1 MGGLRG
7 SHKQALGLIEL
18 QEVRALLFLGISI
31 PLAGMAATGPDPAR
45 EFSQSIR
52 PVLLQNCAACHNP
65 ANPKNRI
72 DFLKSDTVKDV
83 ETRRGL
89 WADVAA
95 QLRNR
100 TMPPMASKLTEDD
113 RLHVA
118 TWLENRLRVTA
129 CNGGDYAG
137 ASPPRRLNRREYH
150 NTIRD
155 LLGVDLAVAD
165 VFPADESGGAGFDT
179 NGETLFVPPMMME
192 RYLEAAQKILDRVI
206 VTPPLVKV
214 FSSAEMTP
222 AAPSTKPGRPLEP
235 GQEVAASLPIYVEGP
250 YNLRVSVERPRDAA
264 FQVSVKVDGLAS
276 GTLGFARD
284 PGGGPTARAQTA
296 TLARGVH
303 TISVVN
309 GKAPVTF
316 YSLTVEQRQA
326 PVPPEK
332 LALHYRL
339 FGVEAGES
347 PLDPRRA
354 ARQLLAGFLRK
365 AFRRPVDAA
374 EVDRYL
380 AMYDRAAERGDPYEE
395 RVKLALKAVL
405 VSPRFLFRI
414 EDHEDAPGIH
424 PLGQYD
430 LASRLSYFLWSTMP
444 DDELLRLAEQGRLQD
459 PKVLAAQVDRML
471 DSPRSR
477 AFSTSFVG
485 QWLGTQEVGGRV
497 VPLLT
502 ELQHYYTPEVAA
514 ELREEPVLLFHYIL
528 GENRSLLELLTA
540 NYTFMTERLAKFYE
554 VDGKVKGLEG
564 DGFQRVE
571 WPDNRRAGVLGLASV
586 LAMTSHYKQGS
597 PVLRGAWVL
606 DTLLGTPVPP
616 PPPDVPP
623 LEVAAKSERGLTMRQ
638 ILSRHRADTACATCH
653 NLMDPIGL
661 GLENF
666 DWMGRWR
673 DNEADG
679 KPVDAAGALPS
690 GEKFNGPVELRQVL
704 LNRKQE
710 FLRHLTG
717 KVLGYALGRAL
728 QDGDQCTVQ
737 RLVDSLEKDG
747 YRSRTLIREVALSI
761 PFRNTQGGVVL
772 TTPAPVPPK
781 RAPTHPLGDK

>member
-1 MGGLRG
+1 M
-7 SHKQALGLIEL
+7 
-18 QEVRALLFLGISI
+18 RALLFAGILF
-31 PLAGMAATGPDPAR
+31 PLAGVAATAPDPAT
-45 EFSQSIR
+45 EFTQSIR

-72 DFLKSDTVKDV
+72 DFLKADSVKDV
-83 ETRRGL
+83 EARRGL
-89 WADVAA
+89 WGDVAA

-100 TMPPMASKLTEDD
+100 TMPPIASKLTEED

-118 TWLENRLRVTA
+118 TWLEDRLRVTA
-129 CNGGDYAG
+129 CSAGDYAG

-155 LLGVDLAVAD
+155 LLGVDLAVAE

-214 FSSAEMTP
+214 FGSAEMTP
-222 AAPSTKPGRPLEP
+222 AAPSDKPGRPLQA
-235 GQEVAASLPIYVEGP
+235 GQEVSATLPVFVEGP

-264 FQVSVKVDGLAS
+264 FQVSVKVDGLDS
-276 GTLGFARD
+276 GTLEFARD
-284 PGGGPTARAQTA
+284 PGGGPTARAQSA

-303 TISVVN
+303 TITVVN
-309 GKAPVTF
+309 GKAAVTF
-316 YSLTVEQRQA
+316 YSLTVEQRQP

-347 PLDPRRA
+347 PLDPRQA
-354 ARQLLAGFLRK
+354 ARQLLAGFVRK
-365 AFRRPVDAA
+365 AYRRPVEAA
-374 EVDRYL
+374 DVDHFMAL
-380 AMYDRAAERGDPYEE
+380 YDRAAERGDPYEE

-405 VSPRFLFRI
+405 VSPRFLFRV
-414 EDHEDAPGIH
+414 EDQDGTPGIH

-444 DDELLRLAEQGRLQD
+444 DDELLQLAGQGRLQD

-477 AFSTSFVG
+477 AFSSSFVG

-514 ELREEPVLLFHYIL
+514 DLREEPVLLFHYIL
-528 GENRSLLELLTA
+528 GDNRSLLELLNA
-540 NYTFMTERLAKFYE
+540 NYTFLNRRLAKFYQ
-554 VDGKVKGLEG
+554 VDDQIHGLDG
-564 DGFQRVE
+564 DSFQRVE
-571 WPDNRRAGVLGLASV
+571 WPNSRRAGVLGLASV

-623 LEVAAKSERGLTMRQ
+623 LEAAAKSERGLTMRQ
-638 ILSRHRADTACATCH
+638 ILSRHRADASCSTCH
-653 NLMDPIGL
+653 NLMDPIGM

-673 DNEADG
+673 DQETDG
-679 KPVDAAGALPS
+679 HPVDASGVLPS

-704 LNRKQE
+704 LNRKPE
-710 FLRHLTG
+710 FLRHLSG
-717 KVLGYALGRAL
+717 KVLGYALGRHL

-737 RLVDSLEKDG
+737 KLVDSLEKDH
-747 YRSRTLIREVALSI
+747 YRARTLIRDVVLSV
-761 PFRNTQGGVVL
+761 PFRNTQGGVVSTAL
-772 TTPAPVPPK
+772 PAAPPK
-781 RAPTHPLGDK
+781 RTPTHLLGDK

>member
-1 MGGLRG
+1 
-7 SHKQALGLIEL
+7 
-18 QEVRALLFLGISI
+18 
-31 PLAGMAATGPDPAR
+31 
-45 EFSQSIR
+45 
-52 PVLLQNCAACHNP
+52 
-65 ANPKNRI
+65 
-72 DFLKSDTVKDV
+72 
-83 ETRRGL
+83 
-89 WADVAA
+89 
-95 QLRNR
+95 
-100 TMPPMASKLTEDD
+100 
-113 RLHVA
+113 
-118 TWLENRLRVTA
+118 
-129 CNGGDYAG
+129 
-137 ASPPRRLNRREYH
+137 
-150 NTIRD
+150 
-155 LLGVDLAVAD
+155 
-165 VFPADESGGAGFDT
+165 
-179 NGETLFVPPMMME
+179 
-192 RYLEAAQKILDRVI
+192 
-206 VTPPLVKV
+206 
-214 FSSAEMTP
+214 
-222 AAPSTKPGRPLEP
+222 
-235 GQEVAASLPIYVEGP
+235 
-250 YNLRVSVERPRDAA
+250 
-264 FQVSVKVDGLAS
+264 
-276 GTLGFARD
+276 
-284 PGGGPTARAQTA
+284 
-296 TLARGVH
+296 
-303 TISVVN
+303 
-309 GKAPVTF
+309 
-316 YSLTVEQRQA
+316 
-326 PVPPEK
+326 
-332 LALHYRL
+332 
-339 FGVEAGES
+339 
-347 PLDPRRA
+347 
-354 ARQLLAGFLRK
+354 
-365 AFRRPVDAA
+365 
-374 EVDRYL
+374 
-380 AMYDRAAERGDPYEE
+380 
-395 RVKLALKAVL
+395 
-405 VSPRFLFRI
+405 
-414 EDHEDAPGIH
+414 
-424 PLGQYD
+424 
-430 LASRLSYFLWSTMP
+430 MP

-459 PKVLAAQVDRML
+459 PKVLAAQVERML

-540 NYTFMTERLAKFYE
+540 NYTFMTGRLAKFYE

-564 DGFQRVE
+564 DGFHRVE

-638 ILSRHRADTACATCH
+638 ILSKHRADTACATCH

-673 DNEADG
+673 DNETDG
-679 KPVDAAGALPS
+679 KPVDASGAMPS

-761 PFRNTQGGVVL
+761 PFRNTQGGVVSAA
-772 TTPAPVPPK
+772 PAPAPPK

>member
-1 MGGLRG
+1 M
-7 SHKQALGLIEL
+7 
-18 QEVRALLFLGISI
+18 RALFLGISI
-31 PLAGMAATGPDPAR
+31 PLAALAATPPADAAR
-45 EFSQSIR
+45 DFAQTIK
-52 PVLLQNCAACHNP
+52 PVLVANCAACHNP

-72 DFLKSDTVKDV
+72 DFLKGDSFKDV

-89 WADVAA
+89 WRDVAA
-95 QLRNR
+95 QIRNR
-100 TMPPMASKLTEDD
+100 TMPPVASKLTEDQ
-113 RLHVA
+113 RLHIA
-118 TWLENRLRVTA
+118 TWVEGRLRETA
-129 CNGGDYAG
+129 CTSGDYAG
-137 ASPPRRLNRREYH
+137 VSPARRLNRREYH

-165 VFPADESGGAGFDT
+165 IFPADESGGAGFDT
-179 NGETLFVPPMMME
+179 NGETLFVPPMLLE

-206 VTPPLVKV
+206 ITPSMVKV
-214 FSSAEMTP
+214 FPSAEMTP
-222 AAPSTKPGRPLEP
+222 PAPSKKPGRSLEP
-235 GQEVAASLPIYVEGP
+235 AQELTATLPIFVEGR
-250 YNLRVSVERPRDAA
+250 YSLNVSVERPKDAP
-264 FQVSVKVDGLAS
+264 FQVSLKVDGLAS
-276 GTLGFARD
+276 GTLSYARD
-284 PGGGPTARAQTA
+284 PGGGA
-296 TLARGVH
+296 TSRSQAVTLTRGVH
-303 TISVVN
+303 TIMLAA

-316 YSLTVEQRQA
+316 YSLTVEQRQD
-326 PVPPEK
+326 PPPAEK
-332 LALHYRL
+332 RALHYRL
-339 FGVEAGES
+339 FGTEPGES
-347 PLDPRRA
+347 PLDPRA
-354 ARQLLAGFLRK
+354 GARQLLAGFLRS
-365 AFRRPVDAA
+365 AYRRPVEAS

-414 EDHEDAPGIH
+414 EDRDESPGIH

-444 DDELLRLAEQGRLQD
+444 DEELFRLAGQKRLSD

-477 AFSTSFVG
+477 AFSSSFVG

-502 ELQHYYTPEVAA
+502 ELQHFYTPEVAA
-514 ELREEPVLLFHYIL
+514 ELREEPVLLFQYIL
-528 GENRSLLELLTA
+528 GGNRSLIELLNG
-540 NYTFMTERLAKFYE
+540 NYTFMTPRLAKFYE
-554 VDGKVKGLEG
+554 VEGQVKGLTG

-571 WPDNRRAGVLGLASV
+571 WPDDKRAGVLGLGSV

-616 PPPDVPP
+616 PPPEVPP
-623 LEVAAKSERGLTMRQ
+623 LEAAAKNERGLTVRQ
-638 ILSRHRADTACATCH
+638 MLARHRADQACATCH

-673 DNEADG
+673 DRDTNG
-679 KPVDAAGALPS
+679 QPVDASGVLPS
-690 GEKFNGPVELRQVL
+690 GEKFTGAVELRQVL
-704 LNRKQE
+704 LNRKQD
-710 FLRHLTG
+710 FVRHLSG
-717 KVLGYALGRAL
+717 KVLGYALGRSL

-737 RLVDSLEKDG
+737 KLVDALEKDR
-747 YRSRTLIREVALSI
+747 YRARTLVREVVLGL
-761 PFRNTQGGVVL
+761 PFRNQQGGVVEASPP
-772 TTPAPVPPK
+772 PAPKKKP
-781 RAPTHPLGDK
+781 ATHPLGDK